1 MAAWTKLLQDL
12 GPYSKSRAW
21 AERGKLFRCEGL
33 PSTQGKPKNLPLHY
47 LGWSQWPFHG
57 IGYIL
62 RSLQFKGMCHTLMIP
77 QPMPSVLHRRQ
88 LWFSQLIPPFVSA
101 LWILVSSTSRK
112 RSEPYPPARQGAWPQ
127 LLFFWCAARRWHCQ
141 NQRCCLNWSHC
152 SLHVDTQVSPAV
164 VITAQLKRFGIC
176 SNG

>member
-33 PSTQGKPKNLPLHY
+33 PSTQGKPKTLPLHY

-77 QPMPSVLHRRQ
+77 QPLPSVLHRRQ

-101 LWILVSSTSRK
+101 MWILVSS
-112 RSEPYPPARQGAWPQ
+112 RSHIAVSPTHLHARERGLSLSSSDARQGAGTAKPKDAV
-127 LLFFWCAARRWHCQ
+127 LTGVIALSTRTHKE
-141 NQRCCLNWSHC
+141 
-152 SLHVDTQVSPAV
+152 SPAV

-176 SNG
+176 GNG